1 LYVWFQLISEDLG
14 LKLEKVQPDMLGSAK
29 RVTVSKDETI
39 ILDGG
44 GDKKA
49 IEEQCEQV
57 LNSKLSLRLDLFVF
71 QLPGVFLTL

>member
-14 LKLEKVQPDMLGSAK
+14 LKLEKLQPNMFKSIK
-29 RVTVSKDETI
+29 RVTISKDDTI

-49 IEEQCEQV
+49 IEE
-57 LNSKLSLRLDLFVF
+57 
-71 QLPGVFLTL
+71 

>member
-1 LYVWFQLISEDLG
+1 MYVWFQLISEDLG

-57 LNSKLSLRLDLFVF
+57 LNSKLSLRLDYLSFSYLVYF
-71 QLPGVFLTL
+71 

>member
-57 LNSKLSLRLDLFVF
+57 LNSKLSLRLDYLSFSYLVYF
-71 QLPGVFLTL
+71 

>member
-1 LYVWFQLISEDLG
+1 
-14 LKLEKVQPDMLGSAK
+14 MLGSAK

-57 LNSKLSLRLDLFVF
+57 LNSKLSLRLDYLSFSYLVYF
-71 QLPGVFLTL
+71 